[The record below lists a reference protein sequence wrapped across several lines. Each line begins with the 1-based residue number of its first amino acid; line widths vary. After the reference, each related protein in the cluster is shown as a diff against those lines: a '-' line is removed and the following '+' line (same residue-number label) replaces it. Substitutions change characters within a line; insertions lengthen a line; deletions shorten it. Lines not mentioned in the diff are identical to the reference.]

1 MDDWKTILS
10 FWDGLFSELLLL
22 VSGRVYIELVA
33 TCVQLVVVSGTGFH
47 RVDEHF
53 VGGIPGD

>member
-1 MDDWKTILS
+1 MAYYQ
-10 FWDGLFSELLLL
+10 GLLLL
-22 VSGRVYIELVA
+22 DSGRVYIDLVA

-53 VGGIPGD
+53 VGGIHGRKIKARNT